1 MFWGRSLP
9 FSRLLAC
16 SGPCLLDPPS
26 HSEVFLFITFGSFF
40 LSVGAW
46 GGAALQEAGRQK
58 PLPDKGRV
66 NQELQGGAG
75 LAGGQEEPSLP
86 ALDLDPS

>member
-1 MFWGRSLP
+1 MTLGGVLAGPSWMFWGRSLP

-16 SGPCLLDPPS
+16 SGPCLLDPPY

-46 GGAALQEAGRQK
+46 GGAAL
-58 PLPDKGRV
+58 
-66 NQELQGGAG
+66 
-75 LAGGQEEPSLP
+75 
-86 ALDLDPS
+86 